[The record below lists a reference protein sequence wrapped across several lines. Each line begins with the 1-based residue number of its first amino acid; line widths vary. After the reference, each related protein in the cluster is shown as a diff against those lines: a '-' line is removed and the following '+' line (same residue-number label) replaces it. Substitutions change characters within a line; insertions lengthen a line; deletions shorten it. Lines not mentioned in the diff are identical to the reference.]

1 LEQPDLLVD
10 VATLTGAA
18 RVALGARYTGLIGT
32 AKGVDQL
39 LAAAQESGEDIWQMP
54 LPKELRANLDSDVAD
69 LANAKVGSA
78 LGGMLVA
85 GHFLK
90 EFVGTQADGT
100 PLEWAH
106 LDIAG
111 PADNEGSAYGFTPKG
126 PTGVMLR
133 TMVTLARQMSVN

>member
-1 LEQPDLLVD
+1 
-10 VATLTGAA
+10 
-18 RVALGARYTGLIGT
+18 
-32 AKGVDQL
+32 
-39 LAAAQESGEDIWQMP
+39 MP

-100 PLEWAH
+100 SLEWAH

-133 TMVTLARQMSVN
+133 TMVTLARQMSVK